1 MGPRATGA
9 NKPSPLPEESPRR
22 TSRACSQGPRLWT
35 EEVILAPK
43 PLAPFSPRDLFLVTP
58 GPVNRTFC
66 PHQPAPPTPFWGR
79 GPEQV
84 FSAFQGNG
92 SHPGARTRKC
102 WKPRENADC
111 RPPPIALGGLGQGLR
126 IGIRMSSWEPLLV
139 RGPHFEKRCSR
150 W

>member
-1 MGPRATGA
+1 MPTSRA
-9 NKPSPLPEESPRR
+9 PLPGESPRR

-111 RPPPIALGGLGQGLR
+111 CPPHSFRRPGAGPENRHSDELLGAAAGPGT
-126 IGIRMSSWEPLLV
+126 PL
-139 RGPHFEKRCSR
+139 
-150 W
+150 